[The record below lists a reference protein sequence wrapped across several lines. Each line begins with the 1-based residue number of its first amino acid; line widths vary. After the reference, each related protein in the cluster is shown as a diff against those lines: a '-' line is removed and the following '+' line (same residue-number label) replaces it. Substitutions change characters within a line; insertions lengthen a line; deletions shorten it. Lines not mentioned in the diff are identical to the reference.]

1 MSNQIIRKQYMM
13 AKVVGNFQGTGLLPS
28 ATKQN
33 LEDVNCG
40 KLYFSLKFCI
50 FIKYSMP
57 IVQ

>member
-1 MSNQIIRKQYMM
+1 MM